1 MYDLQFTATD
11 DSDWA
16 QAVELIDNDTGL
28 PLTDAATAL
37 FELGITDDCDTTV
50 LSASTANTT
59 ITRPSSGVIQWI
71 FTKAQLGGL
80 CVGTTYKIG
89 CRMTGPS
96 GSILVFTGTLA
107 FIDGG
112 M

>member
-28 PLTDAATAL
+28 PLAEAATAL
-37 FELGITDDCDTTV
+37 FELGITDDCDVTL
-50 LSASTANTT
+50 LSAKTTDNT

-71 FTKAQLGGL
+71 FTKTQLGGL
-80 CVGTTYKIG
+80 CVGTTYHIG
-89 CRMTGPS
+89 CRMTGAS
-96 GSILVFTGTLA
+96 GSIMVFTGTLA